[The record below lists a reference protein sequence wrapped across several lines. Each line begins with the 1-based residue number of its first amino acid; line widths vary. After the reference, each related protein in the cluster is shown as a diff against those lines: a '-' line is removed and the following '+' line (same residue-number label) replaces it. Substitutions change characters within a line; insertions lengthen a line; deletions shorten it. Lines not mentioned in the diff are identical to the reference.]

1 MFSARYRRAGGGFAL
16 LASLLASAG
25 TDTQRP
31 TPSDPCQTPGFC
43 YTGVVRSAD
52 GEVAN
57 EEVHIDGHGAY
68 LTSDSGE
75 FAFPPLQ
82 GLDVGSEAIFHVKH
96 WVVVHPCELKNG
108 RMYLPSKSVTIEI
121 NVLQRGDPRLIKVA
135 EVGSIMRCLIEQDV
149 SQFRPKPTPARP
161 PRAFLP
167 DQGQPFLAQDTQ
179 PMPPWEGLNPAN
191 DRGQLRVVE
200 AAYHIGVTQ
209 NSAGPFEQKSQE
221 ALPPERYEFL
231 ARKAE
236 ELGFSV
242 QELASAIDAWTKS
255 VEDLYDKGLAAL
267 YEGRYAEAS
276 AYIKKSIAST
286 GGDVLR
292 RYVPLA
298 RAEYEQGHYP
308 AAESALRKVLA
319 VHNDD
324 PIVLNNLG
332 LALEAQAEYGEAEPL
347 YQRALKIDEKAL
359 GPEHPDVATDLN
371 NLALLYDDQGKYAEA
386 EPLYQRAL
394 KIDEK
399 ALGPE
404 HPTVALYAGNLAA
417 TLRKLGRDSE
427 ARVYE
432 DKAAA
437 IRAKINQK
445 SGATTQKPE

>member
-1 MFSARYRRAGGGFAL
+1 M
-16 LASLLASAG
+16 
-25 TDTQRP
+25 
-31 TPSDPCQTPGFC
+31 
-43 YTGVVRSAD
+43 
-52 GEVAN
+52 
-57 EEVHIDGHGAY
+57 
-68 LTSDSGE
+68 
-75 FAFPPLQ
+75 
-82 GLDVGSEAIFHVKH
+82 
-96 WVVVHPCELKNG
+96 
-108 RMYLPSKSVTIEI
+108 
-121 NVLQRGDPRLIKVA
+121 
-135 EVGSIMRCLIEQDV
+135 
-149 SQFRPKPTPARP
+149 
-161 PRAFLP
+161 
-167 DQGQPFLAQDTQ
+167 
-179 PMPPWEGLNPAN
+179 
-191 DRGQLRVVE
+191 VE

-332 LALEAQAEYGEAEPL
+332 LALKAQAEYGEAEPLYQRALDINQKALGPEHPDVARDLNNLALLYDDQGKYAKAEPL

-359 GPEHPDVATDLN
+359 GPEHPNVATIASG
-371 NLALLYDDQGKYAEA
+371 LA
-386 EPLYQRAL
+386 
-394 KIDEK
+394 
-399 ALGPE
+399 
-404 HPTVALYAGNLAA
+404 V
-417 TLRKLGRDSE
+417 TLRKLGRDAE
-427 ARVYE
+427 AKAYE

-437 IRAKINQK
+437 IRAKINQE
-445 SGATTQKPE
+445 SGARTQKPE

>member
-1 MFSARYRRAGGGFAL
+1 M
-16 LASLLASAG
+16 
-25 TDTQRP
+25 
-31 TPSDPCQTPGFC
+31 
-43 YTGVVRSAD
+43 
-52 GEVAN
+52 
-57 EEVHIDGHGAY
+57 
-68 LTSDSGE
+68 
-75 FAFPPLQ
+75 
-82 GLDVGSEAIFHVKH
+82 
-96 WVVVHPCELKNG
+96 
-108 RMYLPSKSVTIEI
+108 
-121 NVLQRGDPRLIKVA
+121 
-135 EVGSIMRCLIEQDV
+135 
-149 SQFRPKPTPARP
+149 
-161 PRAFLP
+161 
-167 DQGQPFLAQDTQ
+167 
-179 PMPPWEGLNPAN
+179 
-191 DRGQLRVVE
+191 VE

-359 GPEHPDVATDLN
+359 GPEHPDVARDLNNLAELYREQGKYAEAEPLYRRALKIDEKALGPEHPDVATDLN

-386 EPLYQRAL
+386 EPLL
-394 KIDEK
+394 SLI
-399 ALGPE
+399 
-404 HPTVALYAGNLAA
+404 HN
-417 TLRKLGRDSE
+417 
-427 ARVYE
+427 
-432 DKAAA
+432 
-437 IRAKINQK
+437 
-445 SGATTQKPE
+445 